1 MYSNPIQQHGD
12 IKSNIQ
18 IKQSSSN
25 NQEKVAPVEVNDDYS
40 DSERSSENDSDTGN
54 LSSDDNIT
62 LYKSPTKKFKKDKF
76 AVGKT
81 EDENTKNIP
90 IEINNLMESC
100 IDLEQVIG
108 SQVGIA

>member
-25 NQEKVAPVEVNDDYS
+25 NQEKFAPVEVNDDYS

-54 LSSDDNIT
+54 LCSDDNIT

-81 EDENTKNIP
+81 EDENTK